1 MDLAAPFSNDRLRA
15 ALGVAAAHGLIGY
28 LLITGLAWHAS
39 AGETSGALKTF
50 DVVLEPPPP
59 PLSIPEEAK
68 SFTPEGAASPPSKK
82 ARPTPVVA
90 PPPIIR
96 LDVPPP
102 IASVPRETPVPTG
115 TDPSAGVSDIDGPGS
130 GTGGEGFGMGS
141 GGSGSGTGSG
151 GARRA
156 KRLQGALANED
167 YPRAA
172 LRAGAE
178 GSVSVRYTV
187 AADGRVRGCRV
198 TGSSGN
204 RELDATT
211 CRLIERRFVY
221 RPATNARGEAVAQ
234 AVSKTYDWLLPF
246 KAARAAR

>member
-1 MDLAAPFSNDRLRA
+1 MDLAAPLSNDRLRA
-15 ALGVAAAHGLIGY
+15 GLGVAAGHALIGY
-28 LLITGLAWHAS
+28 LLITGLASDA
-39 AGETSGALKTF
+39 AGEVSAALKTF
-50 DVVLEPPPP
+50 DVAVVPPPP
-59 PLSIPEEAK
+59 PDSVPEEAK
-68 SFTPEGAASPPSKK
+68 TFTPEGAASPPSKK

-90 PPPIIR
+90 PVPKIR

-115 TDPSAGVSDIDGPGS
+115 TDPSAGVSYVDGPGS

-141 GGSGSGTGSG
+141 GGSGWGTGSG

-167 YPRAA
+167 YPRTA

-187 AADGRVRGCRV
+187 AADGRVRGCTV

-204 RELDATT
+204 RDLDTTT

-221 RPATNARGEAVAQ
+221 RPATNARGERVPQ
-234 AVSKTYDWLLPF
+234 AVSRTYDWLLPF
-246 KAARAAR
+246 KTARAGR